1 MEKAYFALGTR
12 PFEPNE
18 AAEKLLDS
26 VSRGILHALT
36 PHLQNASW
44 TRDALE
50 TVTADFAEANG
61 TKFGKMAGPLR
72 AALSGRAVTPSV
84 FDMLLVLG
92 KDESLA
98 RILDAA
104 NHNG

>member
-1 MEKAYFALGTR
+1 VPDEKASKA
-12 PFEPNE
+12 
-18 AAEKLLDS
+18 LDS
-26 VSRGILHALT
+26 VSRGILNALT
-36 PHLQNASW
+36 PQLQTASW

-50 TVTADFAEANG
+50 AVTADFAEANN

-98 RILDAA
+98 RISEAA
-104 NHNG
+104 QQDG